1 MAKIAFTKLGLKKKD
16 EVKTVNVNNNVIEV
30 KQYLSINDKL
40 EMIGRMINQSADANN
55 FSNPV
60 KLDMFTSLEIIFTYT
75 NLSFTEKQKEDLV
88 KLYDLLEE
96 NGIFDIIIQAIPQVE
111 YNSIIDAVQSCSEAI
126 YTYKNSVM
134 GILEDV
140 VADYSAV
147 NLDANNIAEKLNNPE
162 NMAFLKDVLTKLG

>member
-1 MAKIAFTKLGLKKKD
+1 MNKNKAYSLID
-16 EVKTVNVNNNVIEV
+16 
-30 KQYLSINDKL
+30 QYGNI
-40 EMIGRMINQSADANN
+40 
-55 FSNPV
+55 F
-60 KLDMFTSLEIIFTYT
+60 II
-75 NLSFTEKQKEDLV
+75 
-88 KLYDLLEE
+88 
-96 NGIFDIIIQAIPQVE
+96 E
-111 YNSIIDAVQSCSEAI
+111 YNSIIDGVQSCSEAI

>member
-1 MAKIAFTKLGLKKKD
+1 MPLLI
-16 EVKTVNVNNNVIEV
+16 V
-30 KQYLSINDKL
+30 
-40 EMIGRMINQSADANN
+40 
-55 FSNPV
+55 
-60 KLDMFTSLEIIFTYT
+60 
-75 NLSFTEKQKEDLV
+75 SFTEKQKEDLV

-111 YNSIIDAVQSCSEAI
+111 YNSIIDGVQSCSEAI

>member
-1 MAKIAFTKLGLKKKD
+1 MAKVAFTKLGLKKKD
-16 EVKTVNVNNNVIEV
+16 EVKTVNINNNIIEV

-40 EMIGRMINQSADANN
+40 EMIGRIINQSADANN

-60 KLDMFTSLEIIFTYT
+60 KLDMFTSLEIVFTYT

-111 YNSIIDAVQSCSEAI
+111 YNSIIDGVQSCSEAI

-147 NLDANNIAEKLNNPE
+147 NLDAHNIAEKLNNPE